1 MAAPNCLDSI
11 CASLL
16 RYLRK
21 IVIDYSISEINSGGN
36 SGHWDGLGSQYLP
49 HLPMQFWF
57 FVSYSKGL
65 LSFSSHI
72 CTLNEKFNSTPTYLF
87 LFKTRHFHWPMHA
100 TRLRMKSLRCF
111 RLTRATINATLLVER
126 VSTSRRISCSF
137 RNLNQTFRRDE
148 ESGGK

>member
-1 MAAPNCLDSI
+1 M
-11 CASLL
+11 CASVL

-21 IVIDYSISEINSGGN
+21 IVIDYSISEINRREN
-36 SGHWDGLGSQYLP
+36 SGHRTVGSPFFP
-49 HLPMQFWF
+49 HY
-57 FVSYSKGL
+57 VTKVAL
-65 LSFSSHI
+65 LFLSAQI
-72 CTLNEKFNSTPTYLF
+72 CTLKENFSPTPICSF
-87 LFKTRHFHWPMHA
+87 FKMRLCHWPMHA

-148 ESGGK
+148 ESGK